1 MSWEYESLFDVVPGK
16 SGTLLDG
23 EWDSEGHWKDMPSKI
38 SVGRMGYRTRTTV
51 AGPRLEVEI
60 YPLFGREA
68 AGRAR
73 AAKKAG
79 NTPEAM
85 KKLNRERAIKHLIRL
100 ADANLTD
107 QDIHL
112 TLTYKKAPATNKEV
126 VKDVWNFLRTVKR
139 RREQYG
145 LPPLKA
151 FFKEEKN
158 EKGTKERL
166 HAHVLMS
173 GGMSREELEEIWA
186 KGWANADRLQ
196 PDERGLEAI
205 VRYITKEPGKWHRT
219 RNMVEPKQRTSDS
232 KVSNA
237 KVKRIAKDIR
247 AEAKEIMEKLYPKYG
262 YVDIDVRLS
271 DSVDGAYIRVLMRR
285 KEGGKHE
292 RDRGKG

>member
-23 EWDSEGHWKDMPSKI
+23 GWDSEGLWKDMPTQI

-60 YPLFGREA
+60 YPMFGREA

-73 AAKKAG
+73 AAKK
-79 NTPEAM
+79 NETPEKM
-85 KKLNRERAIKHLIRL
+85 QKLNRERAIRHLIQL

-112 TLTYKKAPATNKEV
+112 TLTYRNAPTERRAWAD
-126 VKDVWNFLRTVKR
+126 VKNFLRTVKR

-145 LPPLKA
+145 MSPLKY
-151 FFKEEKN
+151 FYTIEGN
-158 EKGTKERL
+158 ENGNKERL

-173 GGMSREELEEIWA
+173 GGISREELEEIWA
-186 KGWANADRLQ
+186 NGWANADRLQ
-196 PDERGLEAI
+196 PDERGMEAI
-205 VRYITKEPGKWHRT
+205 IRYITKEQDKRKWHRS
-219 RNMVEPKQRTSDS
+219 RNMAQPKQRTSDS
-232 KVSNA
+232 KISNA
-237 KVKRIAKDIR
+237 KVKRIAMSFQ

-262 YVDIDVRLS
+262 YVDTDVRFS

-285 KEGGKHE
+285 KRGG
-292 RDRGKG
+292 GCS

>member
-16 SGTLLDG
+16 GGSLLDG
-23 EWDSEGHWKDMPSKI
+23 AWDSDGTWKVMPSQI

-60 YPLFGREA
+60 YPMFGREA

-73 AAKKAG
+73 AAKIAG

-85 KKLNRERAIKHLIRL
+85 KKLNRERAIRHLIQL

-112 TLTYKKAPATNKEV
+112 TLTYRKAPTEKRV
-126 VKDVWNFLRTVKR
+126 YMDVDNFLRTVKR

-145 LPPLKA
+145 MTPLKY
-151 FFKEEKN
+151 FYTVEGN
-158 EKGTKERL
+158 ENGTKERL

-173 GGMSREELEEIWA
+173 GGISREELEEIWA

-196 PDERGLEAI
+196 PDERGMEAI
-205 VRYITKEPGKWHRT
+205 IRYITKDREKRKWHRS
-219 RNMVEPKQRTSDS
+219 RNLVKPKQRTSDS

-237 KVKRIAKDIR
+237 RVKRIAKGFE

-262 YVDIDVRLS
+262 YVDVVVRFS

-285 KEGGKHE
+285 KPE
-292 RDRGKG
+292 RGKAK

>member
-23 EWDSEGHWKDMPSKI
+23 TWDADGQWKNMPTQI
-38 SVGRMGYRTRTTV
+38 DVGRMGYRTRTVV
-51 AGPRLEVEI
+51 AGPRLEVEV
-60 YPLFGREA
+60 YPVFGREA

-73 AAKKAG
+73 AAKIAG

-85 KKLNRERAIKHLIRL
+85 KKLNRERAIRHLIQL

-112 TLTYKKAPATNKEV
+112 TLTYRNAPTEDRAWR
-126 VKDVWNFLRTVKR
+126 DVDNFLRTVKR
-139 RREQYG
+139 RRKQYG
-145 LPPLKA
+145 MTPLKY
-151 FFKEEKN
+151 FYTVEGNESGSKEK
-158 EKGTKERL
+158 L

-173 GGMSREELEEIWA
+173 GGISREELEAIWGN
-186 KGWANADRLQ
+186 GWANADRLQ

-205 VRYITKEPGKWHRT
+205 IRYITKDQEKRKWHRS
-219 RNMVEPKQRTSDS
+219 RNMVQPKQRTSDS

-237 KVKRIAKDIR
+237 KVKRIAR
-247 AEAKEIMEKLYPKYG
+247 GFEAEAKEIMEKLYPKYR
-262 YVDIDVRLS
+262 YVDVKVTVS

-285 KEGGKHE
+285 RPE
-292 RDRGKG
+292 RRKV

>member
-16 SGTLLDG
+16 GGSLLDG
-23 EWDSEGHWKDMPSKI
+23 AWDSDGTWKVMPSQI
-38 SVGRMGYRTRTTV
+38 RVGRMGYRTRTTV

-60 YPLFGREA
+60 YPMFGREA

-73 AAKKAG
+73 AAKIAG

-85 KKLNRERAIKHLIRL
+85 KKLNRERAIRHLIQL

-112 TLTYKKAPATNKEV
+112 TLTYKKAPSEKRVNA
-126 VKDVWNFLRTVKR
+126 DVWNFLRTVKR

-151 FFKEEKN
+151 FFTTEGN
-158 EKGTKERL
+158 ENGTKERL

-173 GGMSREELEEIWA
+173 GGISREELEEIWG

-205 VRYITKEPGKWHRT
+205 IRYITKEQDKRKWHRT
-219 RNMVEPKQRTSDS
+219 RNMVEPKQRTSDT

-237 KVKRIAKDIR
+237 KVKRIAWDFKPV
-247 AEAKEIMEKLYPKYG
+247 ATEIMEKLYPKYG
-262 YVDIDVRLS
+262 YVDSDVKFS

-285 KEGGKHE
+285 RPGGG
-292 RDRGKG
+292 RT

>member
-23 EWDSEGHWKDMPSKI
+23 TWDADGQWKDMPTQI
-38 SVGRMGYRTRTTV
+38 DVGRMGYRTRTVV
-51 AGPRLEVEI
+51 AGPRLEVEV
-60 YPLFGREA
+60 YPVFGREA

-73 AAKKAG
+73 AAKIAG

-85 KKLNRERAIKHLIRL
+85 KKLNRERAIRHLIQL

-112 TLTYKKAPATNKEV
+112 TLTYRNAPTEDRAWR
-126 VKDVWNFLRTVKR
+126 DVDNFLRTVKR
-139 RREQYG
+139 RRKQYG
-145 LPPLKA
+145 MTPLKY
-151 FFKEEKN
+151 FYTVEGNESGSKEK
-158 EKGTKERL
+158 L

-173 GGMSREELEEIWA
+173 GGISREELEAIWGN
-186 KGWANADRLQ
+186 GWANADRLQ

-205 VRYITKEPGKWHRT
+205 IRYITKDQEKRKWHRS
-219 RNMVEPKQRTSDS
+219 RNMVQPKQRTSDS

-237 KVKRIAKDIR
+237 KVKRIAR
-247 AEAKEIMEKLYPKYG
+247 GFEAEAKEIMEKLYPKYR
-262 YVDIDVRLS
+262 YVDVKVTVS

-285 KEGGKHE
+285 RPE
-292 RDRGKG
+292 RRKV

>member
-16 SGTLLDG
+16 GGSLLDG
-23 EWDSEGHWKDMPSKI
+23 AWDSDGTWKVMPSQI

-60 YPLFGREA
+60 YPMFGREA

-73 AAKKAG
+73 AAKIAG

-85 KKLNRERAIKHLIRL
+85 KKLNRERAIRHLIQL

-112 TLTYKKAPATNKEV
+112 TLTYKKAPSRKQVDA
-126 VKDVWNFLRTVKR
+126 DVWNFLRTVKR
-139 RREQYG
+139 RRKQYG

-151 FFKEEKN
+151 FFTTEGN
-158 EKGTKERL
+158 ENGTKERL

-173 GGMSREELEEIWA
+173 GGISREELEDIWG

-205 VRYITKEPGKWHRT
+205 IRYITKEQDKRKWHRT
-219 RNMVEPKQRTSDS
+219 RNMVEPKQRTSDT

-237 KVKRIAKDIR
+237 KVKRIAWDFK
-247 AEAKEIMEKLYPKYG
+247 AVAKEILEKLYPKYG
-262 YVDIDVRLS
+262 YVDSVVKFS

-285 KEGGKHE
+285 RPGGG
-292 RDRGKG
+292 RT

>member
-1 MSWEYESLFDVVPGK
+1 MSWEYESLFDVKPGQ
-16 SGTLLDG
+16 SGTLLGGGWDN
-23 EWDSEGHWKDMPSKI
+23 DSEWRDMPTEI

-60 YPLFGREA
+60 YPMFGREA
-68 AGRAR
+68 SGKAR
-73 AAKKAG
+73 AAKIAG

-85 KKLNRERAIKHLIRL
+85 KKLNRERAIRYLIRL

-112 TLTYKKAPATNKEV
+112 TLTYRKAPTEKRV
-126 VKDVWNFLRTVKR
+126 YMDVDNFLRTVKR

-145 LPPLKA
+145 MEPLKY
-151 FFKEEKN
+151 FYTVEGN
-158 EKGTKERL
+158 ENGTKERL
-166 HAHVLMS
+166 HAHILMT
-173 GGMSREELEEIWA
+173 GGISREELEEIWA

-196 PDERGLEAI
+196 PDERGMEAI
-205 VRYITKEPGKWHRT
+205 IRYITKDQEKRKWHRS
-219 RNMVEPKQRTSDS
+219 RNLVKPKQRTSDS

-237 KVKRIAKDIR
+237 KVKRIAKGFE

-262 YVDIDVRLS
+262 YVDVDVRLS

-285 KEGGKHE
+285 RPG
-292 RDRGKG
+292 RGKQNDRR

>member
-1 MSWEYESLFDVVPGK
+1 MSWEYESLFDVTPGK

-23 EWDSEGHWKDMPSKI
+23 GWDSDGHWKDMPTHI

-60 YPLFGREA
+60 YPMFGREA

-73 AAKKAG
+73 AAKIAG
-79 NTPEAM
+79 NTPESM
-85 KKLNRERAIKHLIRL
+85 KKLNRQRAIRHLIQL
-100 ADANLTD
+100 VDANLTD

-112 TLTYKKAPATNKEV
+112 TLTYKEAPETKEQV
-126 VKDVWNFLRTVKR
+126 NKDVWNFLRTVKR

-151 FFKEEKN
+151 FFKAESN
-158 EKGTKERL
+158 EKGTKQRL
-166 HAHVLMS
+166 HAHLLMS
-173 GGMSREELEEIWA
+173 GGISREELEEIWA

-219 RNMVEPKQRTSDS
+219 RNMVEPKHRTSDS

-237 KVKRIAKDIR
+237 KVKRIAKDIK
-247 AEAKEIMEKLYPKYG
+247 AEAKEIMEKLYPKYK
-262 YVDIDVRLS
+262 YVDVDVKFS
-271 DSVDGAYIRVLMRR
+271 DSVDGAYIRVLMR
-285 KEGGKHE
+285 KKTE
-292 RDRGKG
+292 RGKKK

>member
-23 EWDSEGHWKDMPSKI
+23 TWDADGQWKDMPTQI
-38 SVGRMGYRTRTTV
+38 DVGRMGYRTRTVV
-51 AGPRLEVEI
+51 AGPRLEVEV
-60 YPLFGREA
+60 YPVFGREA

-73 AAKKAG
+73 AAKIAG

-85 KKLNRERAIKHLIRL
+85 KKLNRERAIRHLIQL

-112 TLTYKKAPATNKEV
+112 TLTYRNAPTEDRAWR
-126 VKDVWNFLRTVKR
+126 DVDNFLRTVKR
-139 RREQYG
+139 RRKQYG
-145 LPPLKA
+145 MTPLKY
-151 FFKEEKN
+151 FYTVEGNESGSKEK
-158 EKGTKERL
+158 L

-173 GGMSREELEEIWA
+173 GGISREELEAIWGN
-186 KGWANADRLQ
+186 GWANADRLQ

-205 VRYITKEPGKWHRT
+205 IRYITKDQEKRKWHRS
-219 RNMVEPKQRTSDS
+219 RNMVQPKQRTSDS

-237 KVKRIAKDIR
+237 KVKRIAR
-247 AEAKEIMEKLYPKYG
+247 GFEAEAKEIMEKLYPKYR
-262 YVDIDVRLS
+262 YVDVKVALS

-285 KEGGKHE
+285 RPEGGKK
-292 RDRGKG
+292 R

>member
-16 SGTLLDG
+16 GGSLLDG
-23 EWDSEGHWKDMPSKI
+23 GWDSDGVWKDMPSQI

-60 YPLFGREA
+60 YPMFGREA
-68 AGRAR
+68 AGKAR
-73 AAKKAG
+73 AAKK
-79 NTPEAM
+79 NETPEAM
-85 KKLNRERAIKHLIRL
+85 KKLNRERAIRHLIQL

-112 TLTYKKAPATNKEV
+112 TLTYREAPTEKQALTD
-126 VKDVWNFLRTVKR
+126 VKNFLRTVKR

-145 LPPLKA
+145 LPQLKA
-151 FFKEEKN
+151 FYTTEGN
-158 EKGTKERL
+158 ENGTKERL

-173 GGMSREELEEIWA
+173 GGISREELEEIWA

-196 PDERGLEAI
+196 PDERGMEAI
-205 VRYITKEPGKWHRT
+205 IRYITKEQDKRKWHRT

-237 KVKRIAKDIR
+237 KVKRIAWDFR
-247 AEAKEIMEKLYPKYG
+247 AVAKEIMEKLYPRYG
-262 YVDIDVRLS
+262 YVDADVRFS

-285 KEGGKHE
+285 KRGG
-292 RDRGKG
+292 GCS

>member
-1 MSWEYESLFDVVPGK
+1 MAWEYESLFDVTPGT

-23 EWDSEGHWKDMPSKI
+23 GWDSDGHWRDIPSQI

-60 YPLFGREA
+60 YPILGRDA

-73 AAKKAG
+73 AAKK
-79 NTPEAM
+79 NETPESM
-85 KKLNRERAIKHLIRL
+85 KKLNRERAIRHLIQL

-107 QDIHL
+107 RDIHV
-112 TLTYKKAPATNKEV
+112 TLTYRKAPTEKRAYA
-126 VKDVWNFLRTVKR
+126 DVDNFIRTVKR
-139 RREQYG
+139 RREEYG
-145 LPPLKA
+145 LSPLKY
-151 FFKEEKN
+151 FYTVEGN
-158 EKGTKERL
+158 ENGTKEQL

-173 GGMSREELEEIWA
+173 GGISREELEEIWA

-205 VRYITKEPGKWHRT
+205 IRYITKEQKKRLCHKS
-219 RNMVEPKQRTSDS
+219 RNMVKPKQRTSDS

-237 KVKRIAKDIR
+237 KVKRIARDFD
-247 AEAKEIMEKLYPKYG
+247 AEAKEIMEKLYPKYMF
-262 YVDIDVRLS
+262 VDDVVKLS

-285 KEGGKHE
+285 RPEGGKK
-292 RDRGKG
+292 R

>member
-1 MSWEYESLFDVVPGK
+1 MAWEYENLFDVTPGT

-23 EWDSEGHWKDMPSKI
+23 GWDSDGHWRDIPSQI

-60 YPLFGREA
+60 YPILGRDA

-73 AAKKAG
+73 AAKK
-79 NTPEAM
+79 NETPESM
-85 KKLNRERAIKHLIRL
+85 KKLNRERAIRHLIQL

-107 QDIHL
+107 RDIHV
-112 TLTYKKAPATNKEV
+112 TLTYRKAPTEKRAYA
-126 VKDVWNFLRTVKR
+126 DVDNFIRTVKR
-139 RREQYG
+139 RREEYG
-145 LPPLKA
+145 LSPLKY
-151 FFKEEKN
+151 FYTVEGN
-158 EKGTKERL
+158 ENGTKEQL

-173 GGMSREELEEIWA
+173 GGISREELEEIWA

-205 VRYITKEPGKWHRT
+205 IRYITKEQKKRLCHKS
-219 RNMVEPKQRTSDS
+219 RNMVKPKQRTSDS

-237 KVKRIAKDIR
+237 KVKRIARDFD
-247 AEAKEIMEKLYPKYG
+247 AEAKEIMEKLYPKYMF
-262 YVDIDVRLS
+262 VDDVVKLS

-285 KEGGKHE
+285 RPEGGKK
-292 RDRGKG
+292 R